1 LSIYEVLSAGCQ
13 FLAADRGGIPELIPP
28 SHHRDVLTPL
38 APSVMRARI
47 EHACRIDGALR
58 HDMVASLQAATAAML
73 EANRRANLA
82 TIRACYGAAA
92 RTPAPP
98 APPRIALMPAL
109 FTVAVPMLNPAPQ
122 DLLDLCS
129 GLNAQTLP
137 PEEVI
142 FVDDGSEPAL
152 RRQAEAIVAAALR
165 LPWRFIAHATNRGL
179 AAARNT
185 ALAETRT
192 RYFVP
197 VDVDNIPMADN
208 FRHLVHAMEA
218 DPRLWAATCYLQLFT
233 EAVDWRDLTAVQ
245 DQNHGRGV
253 YFRPL
258 GGGIVHS
265 LIDNN
270 LGDAHGCYRVDAI
283 RAIGGWDSYGKAK
296 WEDWS
301 LYLNILSRNGRI
313 LVVPSADHL
322 YRTRPGSMQHVYP
335 RFPADRLKARAL
347 DLLPRFDRYRL
358 IALARELERLRA
370 AAAQPPTRLRAAAA
384 QPPTRL
390 RHRAAD
396 AIGIWL
402 DHAPRFKYALALM
415 LLTIYRTGRHLNLT
429 RR

>member
-1 LSIYEVLSAGCQ
+1 
-13 FLAADRGGIPELIPP
+13 
-28 SHHRDVLTPL
+28 
-38 APSVMRARI
+38 
-47 EHACRIDGALR
+47 
-58 HDMVASLQAATAAML
+58 
-73 EANRRANLA
+73 
-82 TIRACYGAAA
+82 
-92 RTPAPP
+92 
-98 APPRIALMPAL
+98 L
-109 FTVAVPMLNPAPQ
+109 FTVAVPMLNPPPQ
-122 DLLDLCS
+122 DLRDLCA

-137 PEEVI
+137 PQEVI
-142 FVDDGSEPAL
+142 FVDDGSEPML
-152 RRQAEAIVAAALR
+152 RRQAEAIVAEALR

-185 ALAETRT
+185 ALAETQT
-192 RYFVP
+192 RYFLP

-208 FRHLVHAMEA
+208 FRRLVHAMEA

-245 DQNHGRGV
+245 HENHGRGV

-265 LIDNN
+265 LIENS

-283 RAIGGWDSYGKAK
+283 RAIGGWDSFGKAK

-322 YRTRPGSMQHVYP
+322 YRTRPGSMQQVYP

-347 DLLPRFDRYRL
+347 DVLPRFERYRL

-370 AAAQPPTRLRAAAA
+370 DLACMPPPAQPAPAVVVEVRVAP
-384 QPPTRL
+384 PPTRL

-396 AIGIWL
+396 VIGMWL
-402 DHAPRFKYALALM
+402 DHAPRFKYALAWV
-415 LLTIYRTGRHLNLT
+415 LLTIYRTGRRLGRPWAQESSGPT
-429 RR
+429 